1 MNRMAGY
8 AFLLALAQVPLPVRP
23 LAGQAT
29 KAAIGT
35 AVGVGG
41 GAVITMSAVV
51 ARARFEGRY
60 LESVDDLIDW
70 QSLPMLL
77 TPAVGLFFGLG
88 GAKPLNASI
97 VGSVSGMAIGAAVG
111 AGIGW
116 LSASDQEA
124 PWAGGVIGAG
134 AGMVVGGLFLGG
146 RAWLE
151 SRKNKD
157 DPGTAEDAARIEFR
171 LPI

>member
-1 MNRMAGY
+1 MLRMV
-8 AFLLALAQVPLPVRP
+8 AFALVIALAQVPIPAKP
-23 LAGQAT
+23 LLAQAT

-41 GAVITMSAVV
+41 GAVITMSVVV

-60 LESVDDLIDW
+60 LESVDDLIHW
-70 QSLPMLL
+70 QSVPMIL

-88 GAKPLNASI
+88 GARSLNASI
-97 VGSVSGMAIGAAVG
+97 VGSVSGMVIGSAVG

-116 LSASDQEA
+116 LAAGDQEA

-151 SRKNKD
+151 SRRED
-157 DPGTAEDAARIEFR
+157 DPGNGGEPARIMFR

>member
-1 MNRMAGY
+1 MIRMVAC
-8 AFLLALAQVPLPVRP
+8 AFLIALAQMPVPAKP
-23 LAGQAT
+23 LLAQAT

-41 GAVITMSAVV
+41 GAVITMSIVV

-60 LESVDDLIDW
+60 LESVDDLIHW
-70 QSLPMLL
+70 QSVPMIL

-88 GAKPLNASI
+88 GVKPLNASI
-97 VGSVSGMAIGAAVG
+97 IGSVSGMAIGSAVG

-116 LSASDQEA
+116 IAASDQEA

-151 SRKNKD
+151 SRKD
-157 DPGTAEDAARIEFR
+157 DEPGAGTEPARIEFR